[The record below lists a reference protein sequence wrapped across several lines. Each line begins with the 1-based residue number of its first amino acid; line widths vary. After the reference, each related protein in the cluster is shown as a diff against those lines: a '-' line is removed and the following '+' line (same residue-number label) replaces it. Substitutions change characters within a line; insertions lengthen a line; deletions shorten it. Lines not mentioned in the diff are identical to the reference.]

1 MKKNLFVILLA
12 LFTTA
17 MFAQTLETVMWG
29 NSKELPKKTSFQK
42 IIGTNDDGFYA
53 LRSDNA
59 SFITT
64 DKMWLEFVSFATMDV
79 DESNEIQFPAVG
91 NKQTYFNE
99 MYFVKDKL
107 ILFTS
112 TVDKGRSQNVLYMEY
127 MNTNGTLK
135 NKPKEVGTTPMSN
148 LKKDHFN
155 FKYLKDDNQI
165 MLYYHKTYSK
175 YNGEKFSLK
184 IFDSNLKEVFADD
197 LVFPKQL
204 MGRKNKLTQIEKG
217 KSGNIYM
224 LFSVEVVS
232 TKSKRGRKSGDK
244 FENVLV
250 VYNTKKKDFHTYDI
264 KVNKFVPK
272 SVKFVLTDDE
282 IVVLAGT
289 IAPRTTKFANQFS
302 GFFYQKINPK
312 TEKVILLKNP
322 KLSFYDIK
330 RDKALMATFNSTR
343 SGETKDDQYSFDVKS
358 VEKLE
363 NGGFVVIAEQY
374 FKSFRT
380 YKDPQTKEEIKILY
394 HNYNDLLVGGID
406 KDGKF
411 AWVKRFPKMQYSID
425 DGGHFSSFST
435 MLNVNTVKLIY
446 NDVVKNITNKNI
458 EKTKTIKFNP
468 KTTPKGIAVMH
479 SIYTDGSVQK
489 TPMFEGKDG
498 ECVIIP
504 KTLTEFSDGYLIATQ
519 KGKKYRFAQFVIE

>member
-29 NSKELPKKTSFQK
+29 NSTELPKKTSFQK

-64 DKMWLEFVSFATMDV
+64 DKLWLEFVSFATMDV

-91 NKQTYFNE
+91 NKQTYFND
-99 MYFVKDKL
+99 MFFINDKL

-112 TVDKGRSQNVLYMEY
+112 AADKGRSQNVLYMEY
-127 MNTNGTLK
+127 MNTNGSLK
-135 NKPKEVGTTPMSN
+135 NKPKEVGNTPISN
-148 LKKDHFN
+148 LKEDGFK

-184 IFDSNLKEVFADD
+184 IFDSNLKEVFAED
-197 LVFPKQL
+197 LVFPKRL
-204 MGRKNKLTQIEKG
+204 MEKKNKLTQIEKG

-232 TKSKRGRKSGDK
+232 TKATRGKKSGDK
-244 FENVLV
+244 YENVLV
-250 VYNTKKKDFHTYDI
+250 VYNTKKKEFKTYDI
-264 KVNKFVPK
+264 KVNKFVTK

-282 IVVLAGT
+282 IVVVAGT
-289 IAPRTTKFANQFS
+289 IAPRTAKFAKQFT

-312 TEKVILLKNP
+312 TEKIIPFKNP

-330 RDKALMATFNSTR
+330 RDKPLIATFNSTR
-343 SGETKDDQYSFDVKS
+343 TGETQNDRYSFDVKS

-380 YKDPQTKEEIKILY
+380 YKDPQTKKEIKIMY
-394 HNYNDLLVGGID
+394 HNYNDILVGGID
-406 KDGKF
+406 KAGKF

-425 DGGHFSSFST
+425 DGGHFSSFAT
-435 MLNVNTVKLIY
+435 MLNVNTVKLVY
-446 NDVVKNITNKNI
+446 NDLAKNITNKNAD
-458 EKTKTIKFNP
+458 KTKTIKFNP
-468 KTTPKGIAVMH
+468 KTAPKGVAVMH
-479 SIYTDGSVQK
+479 SIYTDGSIQK

-504 KTLTEFSDGYLIATQ
+504 KTLTKFTDGYIIATQ
-519 KGKKYRFAQFVIE
+519 KGKKYRFAQFIVE

>member
-29 NSKELPKKTSFQK
+29 NSTELPKKTSFQK

-64 DKMWLEFVSFATMDV
+64 DKLWLEFVSFATMDV

-91 NKQTYFNE
+91 NKQTYSNDMFFIN
-99 MYFVKDKL
+99 DKL

-112 TVDKGRSQNVLYMEY
+112 AADKGRSQNVLYMEY
-127 MNTNGTLK
+127 MNTNGSLK
-135 NKPKEVGTTPMSN
+135 NKPKEVGNTPISN
-148 LKKDHFN
+148 LKEDGFK

-184 IFDSNLKEVFADD
+184 IFDSNLKEVFAED
-197 LVFPKQL
+197 LVFPKRL
-204 MGRKNKLTQIEKG
+204 MEKKNKLTQIEKG

-232 TKSKRGRKSGDK
+232 TKATRGKKSGDK
-244 FENVLV
+244 YENVLV
-250 VYNTKKKDFHTYDI
+250 VYNTKKKEFKTYDI
-264 KVNKFVPK
+264 KVNKFVTK

-282 IVVLAGT
+282 IVVVAGT
-289 IAPRTTKFANQFS
+289 IAPRTAKFAKQFT

-312 TEKVILLKNP
+312 TEKIIPFKNP

-330 RDKALMATFNSTR
+330 RDKPLIATFNSTR
-343 SGETKDDQYSFDVKS
+343 TGETQNDRYSFDVKS

-380 YKDPQTKEEIKILY
+380 YKDPQTKKEIKIMY
-394 HNYNDLLVGGID
+394 HNYNDILVGGID
-406 KDGKF
+406 KAGKF

-425 DGGHFSSFST
+425 DGGHFSSFAT
-435 MLNVNTVKLIY
+435 MLNVNTVKLVY
-446 NDVVKNITNKNI
+446 NDLAKNITNKNAD
-458 EKTKTIKFNP
+458 KTKTIKFNP
-468 KTTPKGIAVMH
+468 KTAPKGVAVMH
-479 SIYTDGSVQK
+479 SIYTDGSIQK

-504 KTLTEFSDGYLIATQ
+504 KTLTKFTDGYIIATQ
-519 KGKKYRFAQFVIE
+519 KGKKYRFAQFIVE